1 MRHDLLSTI
10 AGGLLVLEGAG
21 MAVLVVMQAGAIFGG
36 DTAAVDTAVALLV
49 LMSIAAAGVVAFG
62 VAAARGRS
70 WGRSGGIVTQ
80 LLILAVAAGAATG
93 AYAHPLLGLQLAI
106 PAILTLVL
114 LFAAVRRAAREA
126 DGSPD
131 ASS

>member
-10 AGGLLVLEGAG
+10 AGGLLVLEGVG
-21 MAVLVVMQAGAIFGG
+21 MAVLVFVQAGAILGG
-36 DTAAVDTAVALLV
+36 DTAAIDTAVALLV
-49 LMSIAAAGVVAFG
+49 LMSLAAAGVVAFG

-80 LLILAVAAGAATG
+80 LLILAVAIGAATG
-93 AYAHPLLGLQLAI
+93 VYAHPLLGLQLAI

-126 DGSPD
+126 DGPPD
-131 ASS
+131 AS